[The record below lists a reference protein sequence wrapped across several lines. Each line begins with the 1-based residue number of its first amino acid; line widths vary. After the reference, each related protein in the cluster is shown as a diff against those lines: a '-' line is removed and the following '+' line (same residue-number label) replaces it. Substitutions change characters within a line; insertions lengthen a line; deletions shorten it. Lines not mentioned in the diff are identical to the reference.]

1 MFLFLQIL
9 LHQSHAQKGLST
21 RPQQHIGIQG
31 LASERHGT
39 RRWVSR
45 GYELANP
52 FELLPFQSSAPSKK
66 YYHGIT
72 WKKQQWNSPIF
83 LHNTIEYIS
92 NLWPFESH
100 TPRKALVGL
109 SIFPLIM
116 AILPWQS
123 TFLMT
128 APSIFIDMFMVRW
141 KSNRLIDVYRCW
153 IASFVPHLFY
163 LWWILPFHPGL
174 PVRHGA
180 LRRPW
185 RGPCP
190 PTPTASFCF
199 ISYSTPDFCQTFK
212 RSQSRSPRRYRVA
225 HIFWVRLNMG
235 KFTSYI
241 LRFSWWTLLIY
252 YGF

>member
-1 MFLFLQIL
+1 MIEMESSDSNKLLIHFFFFLFLQIL

-21 RPQQHIGIQG
+21 RLQQHIGIQG

-39 RRWVSR
+39 RRWVSC

-66 YYHGIT
+66 YYRGIT

-92 NLWPFESH
+92 NFWAFESY

-116 AILPWQS
+116 ATLPWQS

-128 APSIFIDMFMVRW
+128 APIRTI
-141 KSNRLIDVYRCW
+141 Y
-153 IASFVPHLFY
+153 
-163 LWWILPFHPGL
+163 FHRY
-174 PVRHGA
+174 VHGA
-180 LRRPW
+180 VK
-185 RGPCP
+185 
-190 PTPTASFCF
+190 
-199 ISYSTPDFCQTFK
+199 I
-212 RSQSRSPRRYRVA
+212 
-225 HIFWVRLNMG
+225 
-235 KFTSYI
+235 
-241 LRFSWWTLLIY
+241 
-252 YGF
+252 